1 MADQK
6 TPRPKTQREILLQ
19 TSSQQTY
26 IPPRGAPGF
35 SQTVNPNLDGVG
47 PDGVNNRGNHVS
59 FRDDKTKPFALGL
72 KENDEAIV
80 YYMENVIKPTVM
92 QNGVEQKVPIYYGS
106 PERWAQV
113 QKEGFYRDLKGKI
126 MMPVIT
132 YKRVSV
138 EKNRSIAN
146 KIDAN
151 YPNNVQLFQKPY
163 NVKNQYDNF
172 NILNNRIPKK
182 ESYAVVMP
190 DYVTLTYDFII
201 STYYVEQMNKIVEA
215 MNYASD
221 SYWGNKERFQFN
233 ARIDSYA
240 TTVELV
246 TAGNRLVKTS
256 FSLKLNG
263 YLIPD
268 TIQKELSS
276 VKKLSNAT
284 QLIFNMETVS
294 QIPETKTSPDPR
306 LSIHS
311 NNNPASFVDKV

>member
-1 MADQK
+1 MANQK
-6 TPRPKTQREILLQ
+6 TPRPKTQREILLSNPVQ
-19 TSSQQTY
+19 DTY
-26 IPPRGAPGF
+26 KNPETGETTG
-35 SQTVNPNLDGVG
+35 NPNRAF
-47 PDGVNNRGNHVS
+47 PDKNRANQIS
-59 FRDDKTKPFALGL
+59 FRDDTTKPFSLGL

-113 QKEGFYRDLKGKI
+113 QKEGYYRDLKGKI

-163 NVKNQYDNF
+163 SIKNQYDNF

-182 ESYAVVMP
+182 ESYAIVMP

-221 SYWGNKERFQFN
+221 SYWGNKERFQFR
-233 ARIDSYA
+233 ASIDNYA
-240 TTVELV
+240 TSVEIV
-246 TAGNRLVKTS
+246 SAGNRLVKTN
-256 FSLKLNG
+256 FQLRLYG

-268 TIQKELSS
+268 TIQKELAS
-276 VKKLSNAT
+276 VKKVSNAT

-294 QIPETKTSPDPR
+294 RFPENNYSKDPR
-306 LSIHS
+306 LSIQTD
-311 NNNPASFVDKV
+311 NNPASFVDKT

>member
-1 MADQK
+1 
-6 TPRPKTQREILLQ
+6 
-19 TSSQQTY
+19 
-26 IPPRGAPGF
+26 
-35 SQTVNPNLDGVG
+35 
-47 PDGVNNRGNHVS
+47 
-59 FRDDKTKPFALGL
+59 
-72 KENDEAIV
+72 
-80 YYMENVIKPTVM
+80 MENVIKPTVI
-92 QNGVEQKVPIYYGS
+92 QNGVVQKVPIYYGS

-113 QKEGFYRDLKGKI
+113 QKEGYFRDLKGKI

-138 EKNRSIAN
+138 EKNRNIAN

-163 NVKNQYDNF
+163 SVKNQYDNF

-246 TAGNRLVKTS
+246 TAGNRLVKTN

-268 TIQKELSS
+268 TIQKELAS
-276 VKKLSNAT
+276 VKKISNAT
-284 QLIFNMETVS
+284 QLIFNMETVAT
-294 QIPETKTSPDPR
+294 IPESNTSIDPR
-306 LSIHS
+306 RSIQS
-311 NNNPASFVDKV
+311 KNNPASFTDK

>member
-1 MADQK
+1 MADQI

-19 TSSQQTY
+19 TPSQQPY
-26 IPPRGAPGF
+26 VYPDG
-35 SQTVNPNLDGVG
+35 TVNQNPNLDGVG
-47 PDGVNNRGNHVS
+47 PDGRNNRGNHVS
-59 FRDDKTKPFALGL
+59 FRDDNTKPFALGL

-80 YYMENVIKPTVM
+80 FYMENVIKPTVI
-92 QNGVEQKVPIYYGS
+92 QNGVVQKVPIYYGS

-113 QKEGFYRDLKGKI
+113 QKEGYFRDLKGKI

-138 EKNRSIAN
+138 EKNRNIAN

-151 YPNNVQLFQKPY
+151 YPNNVQLFEKQY
-163 NVKNQYDNF
+163 SRANEYDNF

-182 ESYAVVMP
+182 ESYAVVVP
-190 DYVTLTYDFII
+190 DYVNLTYDFII

-221 SYWGNKERFQFN
+221 SYWGNPERFKFR

-240 TTVELV
+240 TSVEIES
-246 TAGNRLVKTS
+246 AGNRIVKTQ
-256 FSLKLNG
+256 FSLKLHG

-268 TIQKELSS
+268 TIQKELSAI
-276 VKKLSNAT
+276 KKQSNAT
-284 QLIFNMETVS
+284 QIIFDMETV
-294 QIPETKTSPDPR
+294 KTLPTNNN
-306 LSIHS
+306 
-311 NNNPASFVDKV
+311 NNNPRLGIQTDNNPTTFNDK

>member
-6 TPRPKTQREILLQ
+6 TPRPKTQREIFLQ
-19 TSSQQTY
+19 TPSQQPY
-26 IPPRGAPGF
+26 VYPDGR
-35 SQTVNPNLDGVG
+35 VNENPNLDGVG
-47 PDGVNNRGNHVS
+47 PDGRTNRGNHVS
-59 FRDDKTKPFALGL
+59 FRDDKTKPFSLGL

-80 YYMENVIKPTVM
+80 FYMENVIKPTVI
-92 QNGVEQKVPIYYGS
+92 QNGIEQKVPIYYGS

-113 QKEGFYRDLKGKI
+113 QKEGYFRDLKGKI

-132 YKRVSV
+132 YKRTSV

-151 YPNNVQLFQKPY
+151 FPNNVQLFQKSY
-163 NVKNQYDNF
+163 SSKNTYDNF

-190 DYVTLTYDFII
+190 DYVTLNYDFII

-221 SYWGNKERFQFN
+221 SYWGNPERFQFN

-240 TTVELV
+240 TSVEIV
-246 TAGNRLVKTS
+246 TAGNRLVKTN
-256 FSLKLNG
+256 FSLRLNG

-276 VKKLSNAT
+276 VKKVSNAT
-284 QLIFNMETVS
+284 QIIFNMEMVDRL
-294 QIPETKTSPDPR
+294 PETNTSSDPR
-306 LSIHS
+306 LSIQT
-311 NNNPASFVDKV
+311 NNNPSSFIDKT

>member
-1 MADQK
+1 MADQI

-19 TSSQQTY
+19 TPSQQPY
-26 IPPRGAPGF
+26 VYPDG
-35 SQTVNPNLDGVG
+35 TVNENPNLADGR
-47 PDGVNNRGNHVS
+47 NNRGNHIS
-59 FRDDKTKPFALGL
+59 FRDDNTKPFSLGL

-92 QNGVEQKVPIYYGS
+92 QNGVVQKVPIYYGS

-113 QKEGFYRDLKGKI
+113 QKEGYFRDLKGKI

-163 NVKNQYDNF
+163 SVKNAYDNF

-246 TAGNRLVKTS
+246 TAGNRLVKTN

-268 TIQKELSS
+268 TIQKELAS
-276 VKKLSNAT
+276 VKKISNST

-294 QIPETKTSPDPR
+294 KIPESNNSLDPR
-306 LSIHS
+306 RSIQTK
-311 NNNPASFVDKV
+311 NNPASFVDRT

>member
-1 MADQK
+1 MADQI

-19 TSSQQTY
+19 TPSQQPY
-26 IPPRGAPGF
+26 VYPDG
-35 SQTVNPNLDGVG
+35 TVNENPNLADGRA
-47 PDGVNNRGNHVS
+47 NRGNHVS
-59 FRDDKTKPFALGL
+59 FRDDNTKPFSLGL

-80 YYMENVIKPTVM
+80 FYMENVIKPTVI
-92 QNGVEQKVPIYYGS
+92 QNGVVQKVPIYYGS

-138 EKNRSIAN
+138 EKNRTIAN

-163 NVKNQYDNF
+163 SIKNQYDYF

-246 TAGNRLVKTS
+246 TAGNRLVKTN

-268 TIQKELSS
+268 TIQKELAS
-276 VKKLSNAT
+276 VKKISNST

-294 QIPETKTSPDPR
+294 KIPESNNSLDPR
-306 LSIHS
+306 RSIQTK
-311 NNNPASFVDKV
+311 NNPASFVDRT

>member
-1 MADQK
+1 MADQI

-19 TSSQQTY
+19 TPSQQPY
-26 IPPRGAPGF
+26 VYPDG
-35 SQTVNPNLDGVG
+35 TVNENPNLDGIG
-47 PDGVNNRGNHVS
+47 PDGRNNRGNHVS
-59 FRDDKTKPFALGL
+59 FRDDITKPFSLGL

-80 YYMENVIKPTVM
+80 YYMENVIKPTVI
-92 QNGVEQKVPIYYGS
+92 QNGVVQKVPIYYGS

-113 QKEGFYRDLKGKI
+113 QKEGYFRDLKGKI

-132 YKRVSV
+132 YKRVNV

-163 NVKNQYDNF
+163 SVKNQYDNF

-240 TTVELV
+240 TTVEIV
-246 TAGNRLVKTS
+246 TAGNRLVKTN

-268 TIQKELSS
+268 TIQKELAS
-276 VKKLSNAT
+276 VKKISNAT

-294 QIPETKTSPDPR
+294 KMPESNTSIDPR
-306 LSIHS
+306 RSIQTD
-311 NNNPASFVDKV
+311 NNPASFRDRT

>member
-1 MADQK
+1 MADQI

-19 TSSQQTY
+19 TPSQQPY
-26 IPPRGAPGF
+26 VYPDG
-35 SQTVNPNLDGVG
+35 TVNENPNLADGRA
-47 PDGVNNRGNHVS
+47 NRGNHVS
-59 FRDDKTKPFALGL
+59 FRDDNTKPFSLGL

-92 QNGVEQKVPIYYGS
+92 QNGVVQKVPIYYGS

-113 QKEGFYRDLKGKI
+113 QKEGYFRDLKGKI

-132 YKRVSV
+132 YKRVNV
-138 EKNRSIAN
+138 EKNRNIAN
-146 KIDAN
+146 KLDAN

-163 NVKNQYDNF
+163 SIKNQYDNF

-240 TTVELV
+240 TTVEIV
-246 TAGNRLVKTS
+246 TAGNRLVKTN

-268 TIQKELSS
+268 TIQKELAS

-294 QIPETKTSPDPR
+294 KLPEKNTSLNPR
-306 LSIHS
+306 LSIQTD
-311 NNNPASFVDKV
+311 NNPASFTDK

>member
-6 TPRPKTQREILLQ
+6 TPRPKTQREIFLD
-19 TSSQQTY
+19 TPGQQPYVYPDGTTN
-26 IPPRGAPGF
+26 
-35 SQTVNPNLDGVG
+35 QNPNLDGVG
-47 PDGVNNRGNHVS
+47 PDGRTNRGNHIS
-59 FRDDKTKPFALGL
+59 FKDDNTKPFSLGL

-80 YYMENVIKPTVM
+80 FYMENVIKPTVI
-92 QNGVEQKVPIYYGS
+92 QNGVVQKVPIYYGS

-113 QKEGFYRDLKGKI
+113 QKEGYYRDLKGKI

-132 YKRVSV
+132 YKRTNV
-138 EKNRSIAN
+138 EKNRNISN
-146 KIDAN
+146 KLDAN

-163 NVKNQYDNF
+163 SLKNQYDNF

-246 TAGNRLVKTS
+246 SAGNRLVKTE
-256 FSLKLNG
+256 FSLTLNG

-268 TIQKELSS
+268 TIQKELAS

-284 QLIFNMETVS
+284 QLIFDMETVV
-294 QIPETKTSPDPR
+294 QIPNTNTSIDPR
-306 LSIHS
+306 RSI
-311 NNNPASFVDKV
+311 NTKNNPASFVDRI

>member
-1 MADQK
+1 MADQI

-19 TSSQQTY
+19 TPSQQPY
-26 IPPRGAPGF
+26 VYPDG
-35 SQTVNPNLDGVG
+35 TVNENPNLADGR
-47 PDGVNNRGNHVS
+47 NNRGNHIS
-59 FRDDKTKPFALGL
+59 FRDDNTKPFSLGL

-92 QNGVEQKVPIYYGS
+92 QNGVVQKVPIYYGS

-113 QKEGFYRDLKGKI
+113 QKEGYFRDLKGKI

-132 YKRVSV
+132 YKRVNV
-138 EKNRSIAN
+138 EKNRNIAN

-163 NVKNQYDNF
+163 SVKNQYDNF

-240 TTVELV
+240 TTVEIV
-246 TAGNRLVKTS
+246 TAGNRLVKTN

-268 TIQKELSS
+268 TIQKELAS
-276 VKKLSNAT
+276 VKKISNST

-294 QIPETKTSPDPR
+294 KIPESNNSLDPR
-306 LSIHS
+306 RSIQTD
-311 NNNPASFVDKV
+311 NNPASFVDRT

>member
-1 MADQK
+1 MADQI

-19 TSSQQTY
+19 TPSQQPY
-26 IPPRGAPGF
+26 VYPDG
-35 SQTVNPNLDGVG
+35 TVNENPNLADGR
-47 PDGVNNRGNHVS
+47 NNRGNHIS
-59 FRDDKTKPFALGL
+59 FRDDNTKPFSLGL

-80 YYMENVIKPTVM
+80 YYMENVIKPTVL
-92 QNGVEQKVPIYYGS
+92 QNGVIQKVPIYYGS

-113 QKEGFYRDLKGKI
+113 QKEGYFRDLKGKI

-138 EKNRSIAN
+138 EKNRTIAN

-163 NVKNQYDNF
+163 SVKNQYDNF

-246 TAGNRLVKTS
+246 TAGNRLVKTN

-268 TIQKELSS
+268 TIQKELAS
-276 VKKLSNAT
+276 VKKISNST

-294 QIPETKTSPDPR
+294 KIPESNTSIDPR
-306 LSIHS
+306 RSIQTD
-311 NNNPASFVDKV
+311 NNPASFVDRT